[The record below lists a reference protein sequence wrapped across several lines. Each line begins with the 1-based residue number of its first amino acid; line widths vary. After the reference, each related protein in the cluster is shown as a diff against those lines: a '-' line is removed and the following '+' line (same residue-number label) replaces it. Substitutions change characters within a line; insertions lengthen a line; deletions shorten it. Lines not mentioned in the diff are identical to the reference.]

1 MIIIGGHQGFALNRS
16 RKSSA
21 LVHLGDT
28 LSITAGG
35 YKNKTRTAEH
45 NNDTGNEGFC
55 QSEDADIK
63 NHNLII
69 T

>member
-35 YKNKTRTAEH
+35 YKTKPAQPNITMIQATR
-45 NNDTGNEGFC
+45 GFVNLKM
-55 QSEDADIK
+55 QISK
-63 NHNLII
+63 NI